1 MRRPIQ
7 SEALFV
13 FEGADGAGKTTLVSV
28 LKEHLNRR
36 GIECVAFAFPGRR
49 EGSLG
54 KHVYAIQHDPLQF
67 GIEAIVPTGLQLLHV
82 AAHVDAIER
91 NILPALRGGKVVLL
105 DRYWWSTL
113 VYGSASGVPGELLQS
128 MTALESLAWQGVK
141 PTTLF
146 LLDRPHTDVALASAY
161 CGLAQH
167 ETTFP
172 VETVCNTGTIDLLLE
187 KVLESILS
195 TLAGGRRRSSRLL
208 KAATS
213 RPAGANSAPS
223 ANLDVYAKASP
234 PKPSKV
240 YDTYWKFATERQ
252 EVFFRQVE
260 GRSGALSR
268 DPILTKYK
276 FTNAYRAS
284 DRVSQYLIRNVI
296 YESEDQTPREVFFR
310 TVLFKLFN
318 KIDTWELLK
327 NEFGQIRYSEYRFDD
342 YDRVLS
348 RAFIAGARIYS
359 AAYIMPAA
367 KAFDSGPRKHS
378 SHLRLLE
385 SMLNQHLPERLS
397 EAASMKDAFNLLR
410 SFPMLGDFLALQ
422 LVTDL
427 NYSTLMNFS
436 EQEFVVPGP
445 GARDGIRKCF
455 SDMGDFNESDVI
467 RWAMDRQSVEFDRLG
482 LAFRSLW
489 GRPLQL
495 IDCQNL
501 FCETDKY
508 ARLAHPDV
516 VGLSGRTRIKQMYR
530 QTSRPIAYWYPPKW
544 KVNEKIHQE
553 LPSAGLG
560 LGAGLWG

>member
-1 MRRPIQ
+1 M
-7 SEALFV
+7 

-28 LKEHLNRR
+28 LKECLDRC

-49 EGSLG
+49 KGSLG
-54 KHVYAIQHDPLQF
+54 KHVYEIHHDPLQF
-67 GIEAIVPTGLQLLHV
+67 GIEAIAPSGLQLLHV

-91 NILPALRGGKVVLL
+91 NIFPALRDGKVVLL

-113 VYGSASGVPGELLQS
+113 VYGSASGVPSELLQS
-128 MTALESLAWQGVK
+128 MTTLESLAWQGVK

-146 LLDRPHTDVALASAY
+146 LLDRPHIDAALASAY
-161 CGLAQH
+161 LGLARD
-167 ETTFP
+167 EMTFP
-172 VETVCNTGTIDLLLE
+172 VEIVRNTETIDSLLE
-187 KVLESILS
+187 KVFEIISGTI
-195 TLAGGRRRSSRLL
+195 ADGRPRAPRLP
-208 KAATS
+208 KVAAC
-213 RPAGANSAPS
+213 RPTGANSVPS
-223 ANLDVYAKASP
+223 ASPEVFTKATP

-240 YDTYWKFATERQ
+240 YDTYWKFAAERQ

-260 GRSGALSR
+260 GRADALSR
-268 DPILTKYK
+268 DPILMKHK

-284 DRVSQYLIRNVI
+284 DRVSQHLIRNVI
-296 YESEDQTPREVFFR
+296 YENEDQTPREVFFR
-310 TVLFKLFN
+310 TILFKLFN

-348 RAFIAGARIYS
+348 RALKVGARIYS

-385 SMLNQHLPERLS
+385 AMLNQHLPERLS
-397 EAASMKDAFNLLR
+397 EAASMQDAFKLLR
-410 SFPMLGDFLALQ
+410 SFPMLGDFLAFQ
-422 LVTDL
+422 FVTDL
-427 NYSTLMNFS
+427 NYSMLINFS

-455 SDMGDFNESDVI
+455 SDIGDFDESDVI
-467 RWAMDRQSVEFDRLG
+467 RWTMDRQTTEFERLG
-482 LAFRSLW
+482 LTFKSLW

-530 QTSRPIAYWYPPKW
+530 PTPRPIAYWYPPKW
-544 KVNEKIHQE
+544 NINEEIHQE
-553 LPSAGLG
+553 LPSDGNALVS
-560 LGAGLWG
+560 GLWG